1 MLNLIK
7 FHLKKNKILLK
18 DNLTLF
24 LIMFFAYIINYVF
37 HFYVGRTL
45 GPEDYGVFGVL
56 LSIIYIIVMPLMAIQ
71 TTLSRYV
78 TELNVKNEKEKLAYL
93 FSKSLKKRRS
103 VINTVGIIR
112 YGALRDRN
120 RYEERVNKTKP
131 TVVPKTNFSQELVFS
146 MRFKKNVPGTVKQT
160 SEAIKKDNN
169 CRKKYVVGTF

>member
-1 MLNLIK
+1 MVSFTPAKTGFCRGKPLFISFVKAICQLASCALEPQKTKPPSLMVPLGAIK
-7 FHLKKNKILLK
+7 ASWPRVPSKKRRETI
-18 DNLTLF
+18 T
-24 LIMFFAYIINYVF
+24 ICFFAGKLIF
-37 HFYVGRTL
+37 L
-45 GPEDYGVFGVL
+45 
-56 LSIIYIIVMPLMAIQ
+56 
-71 TTLSRYV
+71 TTYR
-78 TELNVKNEKEKLAYL
+78 
-93 FSKSLKKRRS
+93 KSLKKRRS